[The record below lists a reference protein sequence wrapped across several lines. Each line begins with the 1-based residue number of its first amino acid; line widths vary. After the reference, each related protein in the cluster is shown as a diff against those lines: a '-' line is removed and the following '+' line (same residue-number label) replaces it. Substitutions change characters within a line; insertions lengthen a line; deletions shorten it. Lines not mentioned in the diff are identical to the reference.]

1 MKRKEIKILL
11 AEDNRVNQMVF
22 LSVLQKLGYGASL
35 AINGL
40 EALKALDK
48 DDYDLIFMDCQM
60 PEMDGYEA
68 TRQIRAGKWHQ
79 PRIIAIT
86 ANIMHGDDEICRG
99 AGMDDYMSKPVRT
112 ENLREI
118 IDRWLPR

>member
-1 MKRKEIKILL
+1 MGVE
-11 AEDNRVNQMVF
+11 V
-22 LSVLQKLGYGASL
+22 
-35 AINGL
+35 
-40 EALKALDK
+40 LKALNK
-48 DDYDLIFMDCQM
+48 DDYYLIFMDCQM

-99 AGMDDYMSKPVRT
+99 AGMDDYMTKPARI
-112 ENLREI
+112 EKLREI
-118 IDRWLPR
+118 IERWLPR